1 MNRIAKTVNSISKK
15 FGYRLIKIE
24 KSNWSDGFVGIS
36 KFEKSILNI
45 CSQYSMTGF
54 ERMYFL
60 IKAIEQIKNNKIQ
73 GDFVECGV
81 WKGGNLILF
90 QKMIEKFKLKKKI
103 YAFDTFEGMTAP
115 QKVDQTFLGESSI
128 AIFKKLKRKKIDPK
142 KNTVM
147 AECSIEDVKNN
158 FRKNTNNN
166 KNLICIKG
174 PVEKTLQIKKN
185 LPKKI
190 SILRLDTDWYQSTKI
205 ELIKLFP
212 LVEKKGIIIID
223 DYGYWKGAR
232 KAVDEYFKNK
242 NLTMFKIDFTGRLII
257 KI

>member
-1 MNRIAKTVNSISKK
+1 MNPFIRIVNSIFKK
-15 FGYRLIKIE
+15 FDYRVSKVE
-24 KSNWSDGFVGIS
+24 KANLDHQFIGVS
-36 KFEKSILNI
+36 KFEKKTLEI
-45 CSQYSMTGF
+45 CSNYSMTGYENMF
-54 ERMYFL
+54 AL
-60 IKAIEQIKNNKIQ
+60 IKSIDFINKNNIK

>member
-1 MNRIAKTVNSISKK
+1 
-15 FGYRLIKIE
+15 L
-24 KSNWSDGFVGIS
+24 
-36 KFEKSILNI
+36 
-45 CSQYSMTGF
+45 
-54 ERMYFL
+54 
-60 IKAIEQIKNNKIQ
+60 
-73 GDFVECGV
+73 
-81 WKGGNLILF
+81 LILY
-90 QKMIEKFKLKKKI
+90 L
-103 YAFDTFEGMTAP
+103 
-115 QKVDQTFLGESSI
+115 
-128 AIFKKLKRKKIDPK
+128 
-142 KNTVM
+142 
-147 AECSIEDVKNN
+147 
-158 FRKNTNNN
+158 